1 MRKFLTLAVPVMTA
15 GAAHAGGIE
24 LTVEIPKLSV
34 AEYHRPYV
42 AIWIEDAS
50 GKVAANL
57 SVWYDVDLKDS
68 EGEKWLKDIR
78 QWWRRT
84 GRTLN
89 MPIDGVSSP
98 TKAPGVNKV
107 TFPSDKGALA
117 TLAPGD
123 YKLVVD
129 ATRVHDRG
137 ASDAQELGWSMAV
150 AAGHLRAL
158 TLRHLPA
165 LREVRVSDVAPSR
178 LEAIDVSGLD
188 PRCAIELPA
197 EE

>member
-24 LTVEIPKLSV
+24 LSVEIPKLSV

-57 SVWYDVDLKDS
+57 NVWYGVGMKDQ

-84 GRTLN
+84 GRGLD
-89 MPIDGVSSP
+89 MPMDGVSSP

-117 TLAPGD
+117 SLAPGD
-123 YKLVVD
+123 YKLIVE
-129 ATRVHDRG
+129 ATREVG
-137 ASDAQELGWSMAV
+137 GKEMVEIPFKWAPGTEATATGKGTEELGAIT
-150 AAGHLRAL
+150 LKL
-158 TLRHLPA
+158 TK
-165 LREVRVSDVAPSR
+165 
-178 LEAIDVSGLD
+178 
-188 PRCAIELPA
+188 
-197 EE
+197 

>member
-1 MRKFLTLAVPVMTA
+1 MRKLLMLAVPVMTA

-84 GRTLN
+84 GRTLD
-89 MPIDGVSSP
+89 MPVDGVSGP
-98 TKAPGVNKV
+98 TKAPGVAKV
-107 TFPSDKGALA
+107 SFPSDAGALA
-117 TLAPGD
+117 SLAPGS
-123 YKLVVD
+123 YKLIVE
-129 ATRVHDRG
+129 ATREVG
-137 ASDAQELGWSMAV
+137 GKEMVEVPFTWAPGTEATASAKGKEELGAIT
-150 AAGHLRAL
+150 LKL
-158 TLRHLPA
+158 TK
-165 LREVRVSDVAPSR
+165 
-178 LEAIDVSGLD
+178 
-188 PRCAIELPA
+188 
-197 EE
+197 